1 MFSFV
6 RDIANSIRRPEF
18 WALSTWLDI
27 VVRYRQSR
35 LGIVWLL
42 APPALYTWGLGL
54 FFSKMQ
60 SADLSHFA
68 AHVGIGYAI
77 FRLMNSVITESCG
90 AFQGAASF
98 ILDGHLRLTDFVLR
112 VVAKAMFYFVMA
124 MPSVIAALMVFHGLQ
139 WHGLAMALLTF
150 PVVVANAIWIAM
162 VFAIIGGRFPDL
174 GQLINNLFLFAF
186 LFTPIIWYA
195 DAMPAGSVRGTFMR
209 FNPLLHLIEI
219 VRAPILGENLEP
231 LTIYFVAAMTVFG
244 WLLAALLYR
253 RYARFVPLWI

>member
-1 MFSFV
+1 MRSFV
-6 RDIANSIRRPEF
+6 RDIAMSIKRPEF

-35 LGIVWLL
+35 LGALWLL
-42 APPALYTWGLGL
+42 APPALYTWGLGI

-60 SADLSHFA
+60 HADLRHFA

-77 FRLMNSVITESCG
+77 FRLMNSVITEAGGTFSG
-90 AFQGAASF
+90 SASF

-112 VVAKAMFYFVMA
+112 VVAKAIFYFAMA
-124 MPSVIAALMVFHGLQ
+124 LPSVIIALMVFDGLQ
-139 WHGLAMALLTF
+139 WHGLAMSLLTF
-150 PVVVANAIWIAM
+150 PLVIANAVWIAM
-162 VFAIIGGRFPDL
+162 VFALVGARFPDL
-174 GQLINNLFLFAF
+174 SQLINNLFLFAF

-209 FNPLLHLIEI
+209 FNPLLHLIEM
-219 VRAPILGENLEP
+219 VRAPILGERIEP
-231 LTIYFVAAMTVFG
+231 LTIYYIAAMTVLG
-244 WLLAALLYR
+244 WALAAFLYR